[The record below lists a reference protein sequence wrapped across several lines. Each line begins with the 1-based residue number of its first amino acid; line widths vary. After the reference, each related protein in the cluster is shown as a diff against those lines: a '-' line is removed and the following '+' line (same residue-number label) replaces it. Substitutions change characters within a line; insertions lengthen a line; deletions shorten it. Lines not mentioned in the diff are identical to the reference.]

1 MQAYEQYLSRWRT
14 AGLLD
19 DFTADAIR
27 HYESAQAT
35 PAGRRWQVVIA
46 LLLGGILL
54 GAGVLLFVAAHWD
67 DVSPIGRLSLV
78 LGLLALFHVVGI
90 ATRER
95 FSGFATT
102 MHALGTVAS
111 GAAIALV
118 GQIFN
123 MQEHWPA
130 AVMLWALCAA
140 AGWWLLGDQFQQTLT
155 LLLVP
160 AWIVCEWSYRADV
173 YNGSEVY
180 LFRMIAVIAAVY
192 LTAFLRSRRR
202 AVFGIL
208 FGVSALA
215 LVVAT
220 VFLSSG
226 WEWRYGLPNW
236 GAVPIGLR
244 LAAYGVMLL
253 ALGLAWILERRALLP
268 ASVVSAMA
276 LILPW
281 LHTIIH
287 EGMRP
292 YTWNR
297 PEPMVSMYA
306 VVAFTCVFLAWWGVQ
321 QASKAIVNYGI
332 AAFAL
337 TVMWFY
343 FSDIMGKLDRSLG
356 LILLGVLF
364 LAGGWALEHTRRP
377 LVAGFTEVQA

>member
-1 MQAYEQYLSRWRT
+1 MQVYEQYLSRWRT

-19 DFTADAIR
+19 DSTADAIR
-27 HYESAQAT
+27 QYESAQAT

-67 DVSPIGRLSLV
+67 DVSPIGRLALV

-95 FSGFATT
+95 FSGFAAT

-155 LLLVP
+155 LLLIP
-160 AWIVCEWSYRADV
+160 AWIVCEWSYRAEV

-192 LTAFLRSRRR
+192 LTAFLHSRRR

-208 FGVSALA
+208 FGVSFLA
-215 LVVAT
+215 LIVAT
-220 VFLSSG
+220 VFLSEG

-236 GAVPIGLR
+236 GAVPMGLR
-244 LAAYGVMLL
+244 FGAYGVLLL
-253 ALGLAWILERRALLP
+253 ALGLAWVLDRRALLP
-268 ASVVSAMA
+268 ASVVTAMV

-281 LHTIIH
+281 LHTIVH
-287 EGMRP
+287 EGTRP
-292 YTWNR
+292 YVWDR

-364 LAGGWALEHTRRP
+364 LAGGWGLERTRRR